1 MKRVG
6 RLPVKGLLIKSPW
19 IEKILEGKKTWEIRG
34 TNTRIR
40 GTIAL
45 IRSGSSLVVGTCELV
60 NVVGPLSLSDF
71 RKTTKNH
78 CVEPS
83 AVGEHLPYK
92 ETYAWVLSNVKPL
105 REPVPY
111 KHPRGAV
118 IWVNLLFFDLPAIA
132 RNAGTQ
138 AARRT

>member
-1 MKRVG
+1 M
-6 RLPVKGLLIKSPW
+6 KGLLIKSPW

-78 CVEPS
+78 CVKPS
-83 AVGEHLPYK
+83 AVGKHLPYK

-118 IWVNLLFFDLPAIA
+118 IWVNLLPRVSNDVSVLK
-132 RNAGTQ
+132 AG
-138 AARRT
+138 RTREGI